1 MTSLIS
7 GAQQIITGIHETA
20 IIDDGATIGENVTV
34 GPYSVGGP
42 NVVLGDSCTLES
54 HVVVGGNTI
63 LGPKNHLFSFASIG
77 IQPQDLKYRGEKSRL
92 EIGAYNVIREHV
104 TMNPGTE
111 GGGMVT
117 KVGDECLF
125 MVGAHI
131 AHDCQVGSNVIL
143 ANNATIAGHVQ
154 VGDFAIL
161 GGLSAIH
168 QFVRI
173 GKHSMIGGMSG
184 IENDVIPYGSAMGN
198 RAYLSGLNVV
208 GLKRRNFSRETIHE
222 MRKAYRLL
230 FAEEGTMAERMDD
243 AIESFGTVEP
253 VMDIIRFI
261 QSGAD
266 TSRAICRPK
275 FNRAA

>member
-1 MTSLIS
+1 MTSSIS

-20 IIDDGATIGENVTV
+20 IIDEGATIGKNVTV
-34 GPYSVGGP
+34 GPYSVVGP
-42 NVVLGDSCTLES
+42 NVVLGDSCILES

-77 IQPQDLKYRGEKSRL
+77 LQPQDLKYRGEKSSL
-92 EIGAYNVIREHV
+92 EIGANNVIREHV

>member
-1 MTSLIS
+1 MDSS
-7 GAQQIITGIHETA
+7 VKRDGFDAIHATA
-20 IIDDGATIGENVTV
+20 IVDPGAVVGDDVKI
-34 GPYSVGGP
+34 GPYSVVGP
-42 NVVLGDSCTLES
+42 NVVLGDGCTLES
-54 HVVVGGNTI
+54 HVVIGGNTR
-63 LGPKNHLFSFASIG
+63 LGPKNHVFSFASIG
-77 IQPQDLKYRGEKSRL
+77 LQPQDLKYRGENSRL
-92 EIGAYNVIREHV
+92 DIGAENVIREHV

-111 GGGMVT
+111 GGGMLT
-117 KVGDECLF
+117 EVGNKCLF
-125 MVGAHI
+125 MVASHV
-131 AHDCQVGSNVIL
+131 AHDCKIGDSVIL
-143 ANNATIAGHVQ
+143 ANNATLAGHVE

-173 GKHSMIGGMSG
+173 GKHAMIGGMSG

-230 FAEEGTMAERMDD
+230 FAEEGTMSERMED
-243 AIESFGTVEP
+243 AVESFGNVEP

-275 FNRAA
+275 FNRAN

>member
-1 MTSLIS
+1 MV
-7 GAQQIITGIHETA
+7 APIIDDGQTIGSIHETA
-20 IIDDGATIGENVTV
+20 IVDDRATIEPNVTI
-34 GPYSVGGP
+34 GPYSVVGP
-42 NVVLGDSCTLES
+42 NVVLGEGCRLES
-54 HVVVGGNTI
+54 HVVIGGKTT
-63 LGPKNHLFSFASIG
+63 LGPRNHIFSFASIG
-77 IQPQDLKYRGEKSRL
+77 LQPQDLKYRGEDSRL
-92 EIGAYNVIREHV
+92 DIGAGNVIREHV
-104 TMNPGTE
+104 TMNPGTQ
-111 GGGMVT
+111 GGGMLT
-117 KVGDECLF
+117 EIGDNCLF
-125 MVGAHI
+125 MVGAHV
-131 AHDCQVGSNVIL
+131 AHDCRVGSSVIL
-143 ANNATIAGHVQ
+143 ANNATLAGHVE

-198 RAYLSGLNVV
+198 RAHLSGLNVV

-230 FAEEGTMAERMDD
+230 FAEEGTMTERMDD
-243 AIESFGTVEP
+243 ALESFGTVEP
-253 VMDIIRFI
+253 VMDIIEFI
-261 QSGAD
+261 QSGAE